1 MVGGVVRARTDP
13 KEDLTTAVVIE
24 GLGALAHQTRLAIFR
39 ELVRKGMRGER
50 AGELA
55 RLLDVPPQTLSFH
68 VKELSH
74 AGLLESRREGRNIIY
89 AVDFEH
95 ARRLIAYLSES
106 CCAEESRSP
115 RLPVLSGRDASR

>member
-1 MVGGVVRARTDP
+1 MVRAGTDLE
-13 KEDLTTAVVIE
+13 EDLTAAVVID
-24 GLGALAHQTRLAIFR
+24 GLGALAHQTRLTIFR
-39 ELVRKGMRGER
+39 MLVRKGVRGER

-68 VKELSH
+68 VKELSR
-74 AGLLESRREGRNIIY
+74 AGLLEGRREGRNIFY

-106 CCAEESRSP
+106 CCVESPITAMPRS
-115 RLPVLSGRDASR
+115 RKGRHPDD

>member
-1 MVGGVVRARTDP
+1 VVRARTDP
-13 KEDLTTAVVIE
+13 KEDLTAAVVIE
-24 GLGALAHQTRLAIFR
+24 GLGALAHPTRLAIFR

-68 VKELSH
+68 VKELSR
-74 AGLLESRREGRNIIY
+74 AGLLEGRREGRNIFY

-115 RLPVLSGRDASR
+115 RLPVLSGREASR